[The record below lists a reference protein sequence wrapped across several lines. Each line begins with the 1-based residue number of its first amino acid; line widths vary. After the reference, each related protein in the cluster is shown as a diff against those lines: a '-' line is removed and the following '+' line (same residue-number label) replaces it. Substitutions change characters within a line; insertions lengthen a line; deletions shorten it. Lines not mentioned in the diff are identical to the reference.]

1 MQCNGTLTGTR
12 AKDIDFGSGGT
23 ARADAERMKEVH
35 AAIGL
40 LAMVGG
46 RLARGGGGKS
56 SEGSGELGL
65 GMGTGEK
72 GAVVGGPTREKRA
85 SEHV

>member
-12 AKDIDFGSGGT
+12 AKDIVFGSEGN
-23 ARADAERMKEVH
+23 ARADAERIEEVH

-40 LAMVGG
+40 SAMVGG
-46 RLARGGGGKS
+46 RPARGGGGES

-72 GAVVGGPTREKRA
+72 GPVVGGPTREKRA